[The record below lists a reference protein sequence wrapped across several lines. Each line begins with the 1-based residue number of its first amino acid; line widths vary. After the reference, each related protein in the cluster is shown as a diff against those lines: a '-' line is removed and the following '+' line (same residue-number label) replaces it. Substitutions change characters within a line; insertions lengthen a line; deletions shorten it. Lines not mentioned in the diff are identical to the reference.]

1 MLVYDPRKTCFA
13 PGCLEWEIQ
22 KFLASGKLTDIISTL
37 PPEQLVR
44 VTARAVEGQAEVE
57 WKGPLTLANKQL
69 AIERHNA
76 RCSKTNYEDLRH
88 KDDER
93 RTNSALG
100 RHWRRAILAVTRLPW
115 SMVRLPLVL

>member
-76 RCSKTNYEDLRH
+76 RCSKTNMRIFVIKTTSVELIRPS
-88 KDDER
+88 DDIGGE
-93 RTNSALG
+93 
-100 RHWRRAILAVTRLPW
+100 PF
-115 SMVRLPLVL
+115 